1 MRIDTYL
8 YYLLLICTDKIG
20 FSFVVSHSVTVF
32 YRLKGLLSILIIYY
46 ILIYA
51 VVLLNSAPFALMMH
65 ICNPYL
71 AFGCLQWYQRLSCT
85 HMHSLRPY
93 IWIQA
98 TLGHSQE
105 YLRTRHRS
113 DSWCNIL
120 TGWARFHC
128 FHFMSIYKVCFLAVY
143 SSVFKLLT
151 AGPGIQCISDREL
164 FLPILSLHSGTSL
177 LCFRAQDIRCG
188 ALRCL
193 LWLRMHNPPHF
204 MNFHDVAVSSFS

>member
-1 MRIDTYL
+1 M
-8 YYLLLICTDKIG
+8 LLCSSTLHPLPWWCTFATHTWPSDA
-20 FSFVVSHSVTVF
+20 FSDIRGYH
-32 YRLKGLLSILIIYY
+32 
-46 ILIYA
+46 
-51 VVLLNSAPFALMMH
+51 AL
-65 ICNPYL
+65 
-71 AFGCLQWYQRLSCT
+71 
-85 HMHSLRPY
+85 LRPY

-151 AGPGIQCISDREL
+151 AGPGIQCISDSEL
-164 FLPILSLHSGTSL
+164 FLPILSLHSGTIL

-188 ALRCL
+188 ALRCCFDFGCTIHHIS
-193 LWLRMHNPPHF
+193 WIF
-204 MNFHDVAVSSFS
+204 MMWQCQVSVSSGTSGSIYWLALQQFECIIVETI